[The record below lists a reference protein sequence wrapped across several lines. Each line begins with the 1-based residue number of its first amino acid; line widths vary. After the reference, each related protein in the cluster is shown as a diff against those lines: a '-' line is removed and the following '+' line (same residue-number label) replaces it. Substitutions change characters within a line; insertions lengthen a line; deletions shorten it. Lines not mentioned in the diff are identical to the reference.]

1 MKNFTFLAVAVMSL
15 MTFTAKAELM
25 DKAFYRMPTFTD
37 IQDATVTASQ
47 VGTCP
52 ITVKSNK
59 TNNTPRY
66 LFTKWGEDA
75 YAKCPAEL
83 PESGYSW
90 STEFTITEDAGV
102 SNCMELVL
110 TSDTAAYKVT
120 HMRLLNTD
128 TYFFRMHQAANK
140 SEEGQDS
147 IYINGDVIA
156 KDEDWTSFGETNG
169 DLLLMTPG
177 VKYEIRVNI
186 NVEGTESK
194 YTITDLDAAQVVAE
208 GVKDISMYDT
218 KHIGMIWFNTGGGCT
233 YDFNN
238 MILSTLQNGPFA
250 TDPTANLFWVEGTER
265 DYFVTFEEGDVL
277 HWIQLGDAEDVVS
290 GETYTSGE
298 EYSISWGDAMDTKDF
313 EAGEECGRKIITCT
327 ESGTLKIW
335 TSRADD
341 ENNTSDDVLVEVVC
355 EEIQLPAP
363 SAAITNVAEGYGKEY
378 TLSVDNSQVVLNPTI
393 TIHYVLDEG
402 GNVQEGDVLSG
413 EKVNFANAGTL
424 TLYAWDKTHKTEC
437 YAKSESVVVEN
448 NVEYT
453 VAVDVNY
460 QLTVDEINA
469 GMEGY
474 HANTIVDNTSKSH
487 WERIMSNEARGY
499 KEDGTN
505 EPYDAANA
513 DQYTWVK
520 EGHGVYDT
528 SCIGTDDAKWP
539 VLVPDD
545 VKNIAPLQPSEENPE
560 IYKVLNGGEDY
571 AWAIFPCEGI
581 VYYDVN
587 TTVEGVGC
595 AVKKNEAGAAGFVEM
610 TLEERFNSDDE
621 AKPNFF
627 IVGTTGGYNRPDK
640 GDCTATSVLV
650 AGQKFWLYRYDT
662 AIRFV
667 KVMTYKGF
675 VAAID
680 AIENDVEN
688 AAAPI
693 FNLRGEKVQNMATP
707 GFYIQNGRV
716 MMVK

>member
-1 MKNFTFLAVAVMSL
+1 MKNFTFLAVAAMSVMAFS
-15 MTFTAKAELM
+15 AKAELM
-25 DKAFYRMPTFTD
+25 DKAFYRMPTFAT

-66 LFTKWGEDA
+66 LYTQWGEDA

-83 PESGYSW
+83 PESGYTW
-90 STEFTITEDAGV
+90 STEFCITEDAGV

-110 TSDTAAYKVT
+110 TSDTAAYKLT

-156 KDEDWTSFGETNG
+156 KDEDWTSFGEKEG
-169 DLLLMTPG
+169 QLLLMTPG

-186 NVEGTESK
+186 NKEMTTSA
-194 YTITDLDAAQVVAE
+194 YTIKEIESGNVVAE
-208 GVKDISMYDT
+208 GSKDISAYET

-238 MILSTLQNGPFA
+238 MTLSTLQNGPFA
-250 TDPTANLFWVEGTER
+250 TEPAQSLFWVEGTER
-265 DYFVTFEEGDVL
+265 DYYVTFEEGDVL

-290 GETYTSGE
+290 GEVYTSGE
-298 EYSISWGDAMDTKDF
+298 EYTISWSEACDTKEF
-313 EAGEECGRKIITCT
+313 EAGEECGRKIITCN
-327 ESGTLKIW
+327 ESGTLKLW
-335 TSRADD
+335 CSRADD
-341 ENNTSDDVLVEVVC
+341 DSNTSEDVLVDVECV
-355 EEIQLPAP
+355 EIQLPAP
-363 SAAITNVAEGYGKEY
+363 TAAITNVSEGFGKEY

-393 TIHYVLDEG
+393 TIHYVLTQGAD
-402 GNVQEGDVLSG
+402 VTEGDVLSG
-413 EKVNFANAGTL
+413 EKVNFSNAGSL
-424 TLYAWDKTHKTEC
+424 TLYAWDKTHKVEC
-437 YAKSESVVVEN
+437 YTKSETVTVEN
-448 NVEYT
+448 DVEYT
-453 VAVDVNY
+453 VAIDMNL
-460 QLTVDEINA
+460 QLTLDEINA
-469 GMEGY
+469 GLVGF

-520 EGHGVYDT
+520 YGHGIYDT

-539 VLVPDD
+539 VLIPDD
-545 VKNIAPLQPSEENPE
+545 VKSIAPLQPAEENPE

-571 AWAIFPCEGI
+571 AWAIFPYEGI

-595 AVKKNEAGAAGFVEM
+595 AVKKNDAGAAGYVEM
-610 TLEERFNSDDE
+610 QLESAFVSDNQ
-621 AKPNFF
+621 AKPNFV

-640 GDCTATSVLV
+640 GDCSATTVLV
-650 AGQKFWLYRYDT
+650 AGEKFWLYRYDT

-675 VAAID
+675 VAGVE
-680 AIENDVEN
+680 AIENDAP
-688 AAAPI
+688 AAVAPI

-707 GFYIQNGRV
+707 GFYVQGGKV